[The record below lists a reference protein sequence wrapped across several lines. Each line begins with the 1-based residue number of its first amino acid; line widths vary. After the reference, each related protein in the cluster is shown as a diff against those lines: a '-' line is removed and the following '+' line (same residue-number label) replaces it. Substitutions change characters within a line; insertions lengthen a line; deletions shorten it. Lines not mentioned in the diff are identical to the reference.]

1 MVEVFKTDVTKKK
14 QAKLLLSVLSQQ
26 FPFTAIN
33 FDLDDCDHILRIEG
47 EDFCPLKAIELLK
60 LNGHTCLVLE

>member
-26 FPFTAIN
+26 FPFAIIN
-33 FDLDDCDHILRIEG
+33 FDLDDCDRILRIEG
-47 EDFCPLKAIELLK
+47 DDFCPLKTIELLK
-60 LNGHTCLVLE
+60 LNGHNCLVLD